1 MVRVP
6 DGRHRSGDCWRC
18 SWGRWR
24 LAEPRG
30 KRQRKKRRD
39 RRAGSDRRPQVAT
52 TEGIVSARRGL
63 AGTRCAAGLGP
74 AAHRRSL
81 RLGRAPTPR
90 PHNGPEDPDHGSR
103 DKVRGKLGH
112 KPMSCDNHQVMHG
125 FNLLLWHPAGAL
137 EGLSIWSWDPEPV
150 LAGHLQPSD
159 TGRAGSAASPVAL

>member
-1 MVRVP
+1 MTRFS
-6 DGRHRSGDCWRC
+6 GRIGMGSLSC
-18 SWGRWR
+18 SVSPLGVERASAK
-24 LAEPRG
+24 LAT
-30 KRQRKKRRD
+30 
-39 RRAGSDRRPQVAT
+39 AFQVVFDTDTGEA
-52 TEGIVSARRGL
+52 

-125 FNLLLWHPAGAL
+125 INLLLRHPAGAL
-137 EGLSIWSWDPEPV
+137 EGLFTWSWGPEPV
-150 LAGHLQPSD
+150 LAGHLQPPD
-159 TGRAGSAASPVAL
+159 TGRAGSAASPVALYSPGQFWTLNGE